1 MFMVCAFCSCMCF
14 VSDYVFILVSL
25 LMSDQQDLKIDQ
37 LPFVAESLSQLDLQ
51 VAAGSVEISK
61 KKWAVENRDCDM
73 AYDYYPYHDSVLLL
87 LLLSLLLLLLLYYY
101 NYCYYYHDYY
111 LLSLVL

>member
-61 KKWAVENRDCDM
+61 KNGRLKTGIAR
-73 AYDYYPYHDSVLLL
+73 YGIR
-87 LLLSLLLLLLLYYY
+87 LLSLP
-101 NYCYYYHDYY
+101 
-111 LLSLVL
+111 